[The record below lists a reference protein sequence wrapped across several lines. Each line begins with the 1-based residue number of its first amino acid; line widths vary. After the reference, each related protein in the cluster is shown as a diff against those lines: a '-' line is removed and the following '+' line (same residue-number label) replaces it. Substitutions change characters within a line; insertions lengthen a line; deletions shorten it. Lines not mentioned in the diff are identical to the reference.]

1 MTNDSIDD
9 GNDDD
14 VDNDDDDDASLC
26 EIPPTSS
33 KLSRVEWW
41 WEWRSGNQMSDHY
54 NYTDTHT
61 HDYWVEEEDDDV
73 ITHTILRGFL
83 NWL

>member
-1 MTNDSIDD
+1 MKQEKWLHLRKIQACNKCMTNDSIDD

-33 KLSRVEWW
+33 KLSRVE
-41 WEWRSGNQMSDHY
+41 
-54 NYTDTHT
+54 
-61 HDYWVEEEDDDV
+61 
-73 ITHTILRGFL
+73 
-83 NWL
+83 